1 MISLK
6 FSKNMEYLR
15 RSRIFGP
22 MRVIVCLFGDLLL
35 FDLPKQTTI
44 DMIGLKVCEK
54 IRFLRPLR
62 PKEVEGSKLGI

>member
-1 MISLK
+1 
-6 FSKNMEYLR
+6 
-15 RSRIFGP
+15 

-44 DMIGLKVCEK
+44 DMIGPKVCEK